1 MTNLYKVNIFCY
13 GAIQIYNQNHATR
26 MSKNDVF
33 GPYMETRLS

>member
-1 MTNLYKVNIFCY
+1 MEPS
-13 GAIQIYNQNHATR
+13 QIYNQNHATR